1 MSPEIVTNSI
11 IAALSAGADDG
22 RQSEFLF
29 AKLGACR
36 LGIRELLADAIA
48 DLPQRERLFF
58 TLYYFE
64 ELETSEIARL
74 LGETSSAVLQL
85 HTSVLNRLKIRLPE
99 VEKLAAELESLVTGP
114 SHLQ

>member
-1 MSPEIVTNSI
+1 MHDGSQFDILLGVF
-11 IAALSAGADDG
+11 AARRL
-22 RQSEFLF
+22 RMREFL
-29 AKLGACR
+29 A
-36 LGIRELLADAIA
+36 REIA
-48 DLPQRERLFF
+48 DLPERERLVF
-58 TLYYFE
+58 TLYYYE

>member
-22 RQSEFLF
+22 RQFDFLF

-64 ELETSEIARL
+64 ELETSEIAL
-74 LGETSSAVLQL
+74 VLGETVFAVLQL
-85 HTSVLNRLKIRLPE
+85 HVSALGRLKARLANPDYR
-99 VEKLAAELESLVTGP
+99 S
-114 SHLQ
+114 